1 MDEERLSPEQER
13 ELVNLFEQAA
23 LNDFP
28 NPQRIGCPGS
38 EFLRKMATNRR
49 SISVRDPRLRH
60 VARCSPCFK
69 EFTAFR
75 AQAAARRKRTRITL
89 IAAGVIV
96 VAMATAGALKRA
108 RMMPFFGNGARTPAG
123 TYVAATLDMKNRSI
137 VRGAEGTPQAP
148 PPANSL
154 RLPRER
160 VSLRI
165 TLPFASEPGQYEVQI
180 LREIG
185 KPLRTGSGNA
195 HIENGLTVLPVKVDL
210 GNLSPGQYLIGIRRV
225 PWDWTFNPIVIE

>member
-13 ELVNLFEQAA
+13 ELLNLFEQAA

-38 EFLRKMATNRR
+38 EFLRKMATNRQ

-60 VARCSPCFK
+60 AARCSPCFR

-75 AQAAARRKRTRITL
+75 AEADARRKRTRITL
-89 IAAGVIV
+89 IATGVVV
-96 VAMATAGALKRA
+96 VAMAIVGVLERA
-108 RMMPFFGNGARTPAG
+108 HLMPFFGDGARTPAG
-123 TYVAATLDMKNRSI
+123 TYIAATLDMQNRSI
-137 VRGAEGTPQAP
+137 VRGAEGPPQAP

-160 VSLRI
+160 VSLTI
-165 TLPFASEPGQYEVQI
+165 TLPFASEPGRYEVQI

-185 KPLRTGSGNA
+185 KPLRTGSGDA
-195 HIENGLTVLPVKVDL
+195 RIENGLTLLPVKLDL
-210 GNLSPGQYLIGIRRV
+210 GNLAPGQYLIGIRRV
-225 PWDWTFNPIVIE
+225 PWDWTFDPIVIE